1 MDKLYLIDGSSML
14 YRAFFAIRDL
24 KTKTGIPTNALY
36 GFLRMFF
43 KIKKNMIWNMWL

>member
-24 KTKTGIPTNALY
+24 KKLKQAYQLMLFTA
-36 GFLRMFF
+36 F
-43 KIKKNMIWNMWL
+43 